1 MSEHVLR
8 TETTV
13 RDDLTFRV
21 TQYVD
26 VYPDLSL
33 MGEYT
38 SQRGEPF
45 AIDRRTGQLYG
56 DDSEIILAEGLPR
69 DLDWRTY
76 PYFLPTALAD
86 HQGSWNHVPRRVIG
100 ECWKRQSAAMAR
112 YGIRSSKKTLDLDI
126 LAAVRD
132 YERMEA
138 YNKGDW
144 CMTIVQAALI
154 VDGDE
159 VARSCVGGVESD
171 AGEEAFREIVDT
183 LIADVLSSPHSVA
196 DRLEARAIACIQ
208 HARVLHQGRVQRVQL

>member
-1 MSEHVLR
+1 MSEYVLR
-8 TETTV
+8 TEMTV

-38 SQRGEPF
+38 SRRSEPF

-100 ECWKRQSAAMAR
+100 ECWRRQSAAMAR

-144 CMTIVQAALI
+144 CMTIVQAALV

-159 VARSCVGGVESD
+159 IERSCVGGVESD
-171 AGEEAFREIVDT
+171 AGEEAFQEIVDT

>member
-1 MSEHVLR
+1 MSKHILR
-8 TETTV
+8 TETVV
-13 RDDLTFRV
+13 RDKLTFHIA
-21 TQYVD
+21 QYVD
-26 VYPDLSL
+26 LYPDLSL

-45 AIDRRTGQLYG
+45 AIDRRTGLLYG
-56 DDSEIILAEGLPR
+56 DDSETVLASELPR

-76 PYFLPTALAD
+76 QFFLPTALAD
-86 HQGSWNHVPRRVIG
+86 HKGSWNHVPKRVIG
-100 ECWKRQSAAMAR
+100 ECWKRQSVAMAR
-112 YGIRSSKKTLDLDI
+112 CGIRSGKKTLDLDI

-144 CMTIVQAALI
+144 CMTIVQAALV

-159 VARSCVGGVESD
+159 VERSCVGGVESD
-171 AGEEAFREIVDT
+171 AGEEAFQEIVDT
-183 LIADVLSSPHSVA
+183 LIADVLSSPHVVA

-208 HARVLHQGRVQRVQL
+208 HARALHQRVLERGEH